1 MIFGIFVSCF
11 LFIPISLIF
20 VSLNLNQMEIKIKK
34 SFIAGIRSTGFAFLT
49 VILATIL
56 LFAIGEGT
64 KLDDLAYVVFDL
76 VIVVGCYFIVKQ
88 NPGSIWYVL
97 IISNLAGII
106 PAIIE
111 PTFWKTTLWM
121 FVCSGWVL
129 SILAAIAGMRIGK
142 KKAVSD
148 NP

>member
-1 MIFGIFVSCF
+1 
-11 LFIPISLIF
+11 
-20 VSLNLNQMEIKIKK
+20 METKRKK
-34 SFIAGIRSTGFAFLT
+34 SFIAGIPSAVLAFLT
-49 VILATIL
+49 MILSTIL

-64 KLDDLAYVVFDL
+64 NHDGIAYVVYDL

-97 IISNLAGII
+97 IISNLAGIL

-111 PTFWKTTLWM
+111 RNFWITPMWM
-121 FVCSGWVL
+121 FVCTGWVL
-129 SILAAIAGMRIGK
+129 SILVAIAGMLIGK
-142 KKAVSD
+142 KKAASD

>member
-1 MIFGIFVSCF
+1 METRQKKTIFAKAPSW
-11 LFIPISLIF
+11 LL
-20 VSLNLNQMEIKIKK
+20 
-34 SFIAGIRSTGFAFLT
+34 AFLT
-49 VILATIL
+49 MILSTIL

-64 KLDDLAYVVFDL
+64 NLDYLAYGVYDL

-97 IISNLAGII
+97 IISNLMGIL

-111 PTFWKTTLWM
+111 QNFWITTMWM
-121 FVCSGWVL
+121 FVCTGWVL
-129 SILAAIAGMRIGK
+129 SILAAIAGMLIGK

>member
-1 MIFGIFVSCF
+1 METIQKKTIFAKAPSW
-11 LFIPISLIF
+11 LL
-20 VSLNLNQMEIKIKK
+20 
-34 SFIAGIRSTGFAFLT
+34 AFLT
-49 VILATIL
+49 MILSTIL

-64 KLDDLAYVVFDL
+64 KQGELAYVVYDL

-97 IISNLAGII
+97 IISNLMGIL

-111 PTFWKTTLWM
+111 QNFWITTMWM
-121 FVCSGWVL
+121 FVCTGWVL
-129 SILAAIAGMRIGK
+129 SILAAIAGMLIGK

>member
-1 MIFGIFVSCF
+1 METRQKKTIFVKAPSW
-11 LFIPISLIF
+11 LL
-20 VSLNLNQMEIKIKK
+20 
-34 SFIAGIRSTGFAFLT
+34 AFLT
-49 VILATIL
+49 MILSTIL

-64 KLDDLAYVVFDL
+64 KLDNLAYVVYDL

-88 NPGSIWYVL
+88 NPPSIWYVL
-97 IISNLAGII
+97 IISNLAGIL
-106 PAIIE
+106 PAFIE
-111 PTFWKTTLWM
+111 RNFWISMMWV

-129 SILAAIAGMRIGK
+129 SILAAIVGMLIGK

>member
-1 MIFGIFVSCF
+1 MD
-11 LFIPISLIF
+11 P
-20 VSLNLNQMEIKIKK
+20 KRKK
-34 SFIAGIRSTGFAFLT
+34 SFIAGITSAVLAFLT
-49 VILATIL
+49 MILATIL
-56 LFAIGEGT
+56 VFAIGEGT
-64 KLDDLAYVVFDL
+64 KHDDLAYVVYDL

-111 PTFWKTTLWM
+111 PNFWITTMWM
-121 FVCSGWVL
+121 LVCSGWVL
-129 SILAAIAGMRIGK
+129 SILAAIAGMLIGK